1 MPGKQTRRSCKR
13 DYVNIQ
19 ERWVNGVGQ
28 RNTVLIR
35 NCGPAKKVVEKIGAN
50 GRVLAKK
57 TRKLTAKEKTN
68 ILKGSFVSGL
78 WQNCRV

>member
-1 MPGKQTRRSCKR
+1 MPSRATRRSR

-35 NCGPAKKVVEKIGAN
+35 NGGLAKKVVEKIGAN
-50 GRVLAKK
+50 GRVISKK
-57 TRKLTAKEKTN
+57 TRKLTAKERAD
-68 ILKGSFVSGL
+68 ILGGSFVSGL
-78 WQNCRV
+78 WRNCKLGK